1 METSAPT
8 IYSDDDDNWMD
19 RLDDNIEKWNGG
31 LILVIVVFFI
41 AIIISTIV
49 CCCCS
54 YKNERRNVPDTVQS
68 IILPVPDIQIVYG
81 EQCV

>member
-19 RLDDNIEKWNGG
+19 RLDDNVEKWNGG
-31 LILVIVVFFI
+31 LILVVLFVI

-49 CCCCS
+49 YCCC
-54 YKNERRNVPDTVQS
+54 YKNERRNGPDTVQS
-68 IILPVPDIQIVYG
+68 IVLPVPDIQIVYG
-81 EQCV
+81 EHCV

>member
-19 RLDDNIEKWNGG
+19 RLDDSVEKWNGG
-31 LILVIVVFFI
+31 LILVVFVIV
-41 AIIISTIV
+41 IIISTIV
-49 CCCCS
+49 YCCCL

-68 IILPVPDIQIVYG
+68 IVLPVPDIQIVYG
-81 EQCV
+81 EHCV

>member
-1 METSAPT
+1 METS

-31 LILVIVVFFI
+31 LILVIVVFVI

-54 YKNERRNVPDTVQS
+54 YKNERRNGPDTVQS